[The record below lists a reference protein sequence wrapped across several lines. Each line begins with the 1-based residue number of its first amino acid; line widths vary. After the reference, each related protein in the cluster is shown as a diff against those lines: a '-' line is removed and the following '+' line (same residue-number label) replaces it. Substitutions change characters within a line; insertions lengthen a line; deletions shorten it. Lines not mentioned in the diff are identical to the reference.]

1 MKVTVEIDCTPDE
14 ARQFMGLPDV
24 KPLQAA
30 VMAKLEQQM
39 LDAVGGFAPEALL
52 KTWLSLVPQTPEQFR
67 ELTTRFFRMPMPF
80 GTGMGAGGGTGTPSG
95 TGTGD

>member
-30 VMAKLEQQM
+30 VMAKVEQQM
-39 LDAVGGFAPEALL
+39 LDAVGSFAPEALL
-52 KTWLSLVPQTPEQFR
+52 KTWLSLVPQTSEQFR
-67 ELTTRFFRMPMPF
+67 DMTARFFRMPF
-80 GTGMGAGGGTGTPSG
+80 GAGMGGGGTGTGTGSG
-95 TGTGD
+95 TGTGG

>member
-39 LDAVGGFAPEALL
+39 LDAVNSFAPEALL
-52 KTWLSLVPQTPEQFR
+52 KTWLSLVPQTPEQMR
-67 ELTTRFFRMPMPF
+67 DMTTRFFRMPF
-80 GTGMGAGGGTGTPSG
+80 GTGMGTGGGSG
-95 TGTGD
+95 TGG